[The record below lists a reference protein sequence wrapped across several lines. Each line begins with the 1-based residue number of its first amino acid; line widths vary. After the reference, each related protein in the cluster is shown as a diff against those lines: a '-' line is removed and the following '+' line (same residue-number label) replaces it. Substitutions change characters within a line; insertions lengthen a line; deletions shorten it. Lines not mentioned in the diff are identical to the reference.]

1 MKNLDTS
8 TVDKIFIATLV
19 GGERNANRLNFVV
32 FGFFFRT
39 LQTRT
44 GAPTFRQT
52 AGSAQKLK
60 KLRALWCA
68 DANSTNAQLPKV
80 AQTHMGKKLAGQV
93 SKVKLELVNSIR
105 NEGPRGM

>member
-39 LQTRT
+39 LETRT

-52 AGSAQKLK
+52 AGSAQKVV
-60 KLRALWCA
+60 RASVCGRKINQRSAAESGSNTWEK
-68 DANSTNAQLPKV
+68 NWR
-80 AQTHMGKKLAGQV
+80 GKFRK
-93 SKVKLELVNSIR
+93 
-105 NEGPRGM
+105 

>member
-39 LQTRT
+39 LETRT

-60 KLRALWCA
+60 KLCALRSA
-68 DANSTNAQLPKV
+68 DAKSTNAQLPKV
-80 AQTHMGKKLAGQV
+80 AQTHGKKIGGASFV
-93 SKVKLELVNSIR
+93 SETGTCKFHQK
-105 NEGPRGM
+105 